1 MQNMVVEKNS
11 RVLAHLVLTLAD
23 GSIAQATRA
32 EVKPAL
38 LQLGDG
44 SLSPQLE
51 TELFGLKVG
60 DKKQFTLAPLQAYG
74 EASPDLIQY
83 FNRREF
89 ANSGSAEVGAIILF
103 SAMDGSERP
112 GIIRD
117 ISGDS
122 VTVDFNHPLAGQAV
136 TFEVEV
142 LQLNPQ
148 LEVNNANSI
157 G

>member
-1 MQNMVVEKNS
+1 MVVQNNS
-11 RVLAHLVLTLAD
+11 QVVAHLMLTLAD
-23 GSIAQATRA
+23 GAIAQATRA
-32 EVKPAL
+32 EGKPAL

-44 SLSPQLE
+44 SLSAQLE
-51 TELFGLKVG
+51 TEILGLKLG
-60 DKKQFTLAPLQAYG
+60 DKKQFTLSPLQAYG
-74 EASPDLIQY
+74 EINPDLIQY
-83 FNRREF
+83 FDIREF
-89 ANSGSAEVGAIILF
+89 ANAGPAEIGAIILF

-136 TFEVEV
+136 TFEIEV

-148 LEVNNANSI
+148 PEANNANSF

>member
-1 MQNMVVEKNS
+1 MVVQRDS
-11 RVLAHLVLTLAD
+11 QVLVHLMLTLAD

-32 EVKPAL
+32 EGKPAL

-44 SLSPQLE
+44 SLTQELE
-51 TELFGLKVG
+51 TELLGLKPG
-60 DKKQFTLAPLQAYG
+60 DKKQFTLAPMQAYG

-89 ANSGSAEVGAIILF
+89 ANSGPVEIGVIILF

-136 TFEVEV
+136 TFEIEV

-148 LEVNNANSI
+148 HEAYNANSI

>member
-1 MQNMVVEKNS
+1 MQNKVVQNKS

-23 GSIAQATRA
+23 GSIVQATRA
-32 EVKPAL
+32 EGKPAL

-44 SLSPQLE
+44 SLSQQLE
-51 TELFGLKVG
+51 TEILGLKPG
-60 DKKQFTLAPLQAYG
+60 DKKQFTLAPIQAYG
-74 EASPDLIQY
+74 EISPDLIQY
-83 FNRREF
+83 FNFRKF
-89 ANSGSAEVGAIILF
+89 ANSGPAEIGAIILF

-136 TFEVEV
+136 TFEIEV

-148 LEVNNANSI
+148 LEANNANSI